1 MCLWYRRFASYL
13 RPILCKTRLIFPC
26 INGLLSSY
34 VPQILLQI
42 QICSSLNLFA
52 SLPGNMPIVLSRT
65 LLCISTSFYYME
77 QSQSIQELCPTI
89 CSSNCLTLCPFFV
102 VRCLRRCQAHVQA
115 VALWAAFCH
124 SNNIVVK
131 STILLIFRHSHL
143 QPVHRPSQCAIHC
156 DDMCPAHCSP
166 LSSSEQSSFLTKS
179 IPTENVQPNVLL
191 SQSYA
196 TPTPYALV
204 FPHTTVHTVGSSIV
218 WGDKVSIPIQNP
230 GGVIG
235 RWEKGQLSE
244 AC

>member
-1 MCLWYRRFASYL
+1 MCLWYRQFGSYL

-42 QICSSLNLFA
+42 QMFFPQPVRIIARKYANRLVPHTAVHLNTFPLWNICNQYK
-52 SLPGNMPIVLSRT
+52 NCVR
-65 LLCISTSFYYME
+65 
-77 QSQSIQELCPTI
+77 PTI
-89 CSSNCLTLCPFFV
+89 CSSNWLPSSPFFV

-179 IPTENVQPNVLL
+179 IPTENVQPNFLL